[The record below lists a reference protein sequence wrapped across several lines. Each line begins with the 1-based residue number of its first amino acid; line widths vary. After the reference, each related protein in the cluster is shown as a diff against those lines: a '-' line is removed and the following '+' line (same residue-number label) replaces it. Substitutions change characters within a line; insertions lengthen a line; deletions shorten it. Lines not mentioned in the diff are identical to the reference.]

1 MEPTI
6 TKLIRNNFSGRK
18 PIAFAAYR
26 RVYLQGLVTILS
38 LCALCAQECD
48 ATVDAQI
55 NLSRVYKISLYLL
68 QGILI
73 NKVSA

>member
-1 MEPTI
+1 V
-6 TKLIRNNFSGRK
+6 R
-18 PIAFAAYR
+18 Y
-26 RVYLQGLVTILS
+26 V
-38 LCALCAQECD
+38 AQECD
-48 ATVDAQI
+48 ATVDTQI